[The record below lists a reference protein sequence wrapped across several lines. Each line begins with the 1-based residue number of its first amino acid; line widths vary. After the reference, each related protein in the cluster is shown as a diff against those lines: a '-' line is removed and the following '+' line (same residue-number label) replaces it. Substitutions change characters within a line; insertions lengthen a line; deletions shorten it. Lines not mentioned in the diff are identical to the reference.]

1 MVRDRSR
8 KTECIRSVP
17 EDGLVQASSKLVLVG
32 MALKTSNQCVVED
45 DKVGT
50 DMLGGGADHCF
61 CRVCTVYGP
70 GCIQQDLKSTVD
82 QCPEIN
88 V

>member
-1 MVRDRSR
+1 MKAWDGE
-8 KTECIRSVP
+8 TELAGLEECIRSVQ

-32 MALKTSNQCVVED
+32 YGIKKLQIQCVVED

-50 DMLGGGADHCF
+50 DMLAGADHCF

-70 GCIQQDLKSTVD
+70 GCIQQDLKSIVD
-82 QCPEIN
+82 Q
-88 V
+88 